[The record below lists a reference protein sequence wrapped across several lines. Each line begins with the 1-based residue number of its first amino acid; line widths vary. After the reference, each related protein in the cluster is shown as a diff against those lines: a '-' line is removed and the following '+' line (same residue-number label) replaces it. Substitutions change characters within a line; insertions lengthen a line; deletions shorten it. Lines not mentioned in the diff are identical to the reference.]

1 MRAWAWFSSTWTLRL
16 LERRFSSNIYIVSRL
31 LDMASFITQHISLS
45 FVALAKDVERSQLA
59 LLFSLFPYRILKVLY
74 TEPISSTHLTR
85 GGLGVSSMFILISSI
100 KSWYHGLSG
109 FSMLPDI
116 SNCRFH
122 PVEKPLSDTTKPTWE
137 IYLYNFLPRS
147 TICQGFLV
155 KWTDRIFK
163 YFYDVGLQLTFSL
176 SILGLF

>member
-31 LDMASFITQHISLS
+31 LEMASFITQPHFFVFCSFGQRCGKKPAGIVIFLVSLQYFES
-45 FVALAKDVERSQLA
+45 FIYRANKFQTPHKRWLGSLKYVYLDKFYKQLIPRA
-59 LLFSLFPYRILKVLY
+59 FRVLNA
-74 TEPISSTHLTR
+74 SR
-85 GGLGVSSMFILISSI
+85 QVF
-100 KSWYHGLSG
+100 
-109 FSMLPDI
+109 

-155 KWTDRIFK
+155 T
-163 YFYDVGLQLTFSL
+163 
-176 SILGLF
+176 